1 MSKSKWLVALTA
13 ALVLALSGCSNTF
26 DREWSSSVKHQG
38 VASRDPADAEMTL
51 EAENYD
57 SLYEALRTF
66 IAEGVEHG
74 VVRIASYAGDLDAD
88 TAQAVLTVSNE
99 TPEGAYCVYYMN
111 YNITR
116 LVSVLEVSV
125 SVIYRHSREELAA
138 IDNCDG
144 EADME
149 NLMLDTLKGR
159 LDFVTVRVTDENIDG
174 DFISGAI
181 EKAYYENPA
190 DILYIPTYTVNSYP
204 EEGSERI
211 LEISL
216 SYPYATS
223 TVETR
228 RAALGRRTEE
238 IAASAG
244 EGTVN
249 DRLMRLGEYLAANVT
264 YDNSVDSSD
273 IDARRYSAMTAYGA
287 LVQGSAVGEGY
298 AMAVKVLCDR
308 MGVECYVVRGRYNNM
323 DYAWNTVRMDNGQLY
338 HLDFSVF
345 DPAGAVF
352 KTDAQQLAAN
362 YWWDKAE
369 YQACPGPSLYGPEFD
384 PPVIVDPYPP
394 VGP

>member
-1 MSKSKWLVALTA
+1 MSKIKSLVAA
-13 ALVLALSGCSNTF
+13 AVLITFAISGCSNSF
-26 DREWSSSVKHQG
+26 DREWSSSSKHQG
-38 VASRDPADAEMTL
+38 VSSQDPADAELTL
-51 EAENYD
+51 EAEDYA
-57 SLYEALRTF
+57 SLYDDLYTF
-66 IAEGVEHG
+66 ISKGVEHG
-74 VVRIASYAGDLDAD
+74 VVRIAGYAGDIDAD
-88 TAQAVLTVSNE
+88 MAQAVLTVSNE

-125 SVIYRHSREELAA
+125 SVIYRHSRAELDA
-138 IDNCDG
+138 IDSCAG
-144 EADME
+144 GTDME
-149 NLMLDTLKGR
+149 KLMLDALKGR
-159 LDFVTVRVTDENIDG
+159 LDFVTVRVTDENINETS
-174 DFISGAI
+174 ISAAI
-181 EKAYYENPA
+181 EKAYYENPE

-223 TVETR
+223 TVATR
-228 RAALGRRTEE
+228 HAALERKAEE
-238 IAASAG
+238 IVAITG

-249 DRLMRLGEYLAANVT
+249 DRLLRLGEYMDANVT
-264 YDNSVDSSD
+264 YDNSVDASD

-287 LVQGSAVGEGY
+287 LVQGSAAGEGY

-369 YQACPGPSLYGPEFD
+369 YQPCPGPSLYGPEFD